1 MKVFILIVSLF
12 ITSNFLLAQHTYV
25 PFAKPNKYWFYNV
38 SDGSENIYKNTSSYV
53 LWTKG
58 DTVISGLNYV
68 QMFKSDLRGSHNCPI
83 LPCFVPDVPYVLFDT
98 ARIGYLRDDSLNQL
112 VYFLPEVTLW
122 ETCGYEEMELYNF
135 NLNVGDTISNCF
147 KTLLEKDSP
156 LREFGGVDSI
166 EILNING
173 KERKVLW
180 IQLPINKGLL
190 YLTPRRL
197 IEGIGLDFYD
207 AIHYNYEH
215 NSFDFCEGDLFECH
229 IASSTKS
236 IGTNE
241 LKLFPSP
248 TNGIVKLDRIYEVKE
263 ARIIDI
269 SGRSKLIKVLY
280 NEIDI
285 SSYQAG
291 VYYLVLT
298 DRNNHQYFNKIVKL

>member
-38 SDGSENIYKNTSSYV
+38 SDGSENLVKNTSSYAI
-53 LWTKG
+53 WTKG
-58 DTVISGLNYV
+58 DTVISGFNYV
-68 QMFKSDLRGSHNCPI
+68 QMFKSDLKGSHNCPI
-83 LPCFVPDVPYVLFDT
+83 LPCFVPDIPYVLLDT

-112 VYFLPEVTLW
+112 VYFLPELSPW
-122 ETCGYEEMELYNF
+122 ETCGYEEKELFNF
-135 NLNVGDTISNCF
+135 NLSIGDTISNCF
-147 KTLLEKDSP
+147 KTLLGKDSP
-156 LREFGGVDSI
+156 LGGYGGIDSI

-173 KERKVLW
+173 KERKVFSL
-180 IQLPINKGLL
+180 QMPINKGLL
-190 YLTPRRL
+190 FLTTQRL

-215 NSFDFCEGDLFECH
+215 YIRDFCEGDLFQCH
-229 IASSTKS
+229 IASSTK
-236 IGTNE
+236 GTGTPE
-241 LKLFPSP
+241 LKLFPNP
-248 TNGIVKLDRIYEVKE
+248 TNGIVRLDGIFEVKE
-263 ARIIDI
+263 ARILDI
-269 SGRSKLIKVLY
+269 SGRSNPIMVTN

-298 DRNNHQYFNKIVKL
+298 DRNNHQYFNKIVKF